1 MTQTVH
7 SGASSR
13 HHEGNAIFSILTI
26 NRTHTILCQLFSLT
40 APLLLLTPVLCS
52 PLMPG
57 LDLGLGLGPLGN
69 VLQDM
74 ADAGGDMAAGM
85 EMADM
90 AAGGADAGA
99 MMAAMTPAMSMS
111 FLLPGIGLG
120 LLKGMLFGKNLFE
133 ATFH

>member
-26 NRTHTILCQLFSLT
+26 NRTHDLFQLFSLT

-52 PLMPG
+52 PLVPG

-120 LLKGMLFGKNLFE
+120 LLKGMLFGKDLFE